1 MNSNKKRHLLKV
13 IILGDAGVG
22 KTSLLKQYV
31 NKHYS
36 HQYKPTIGA
45 DFLMKEI
52 IIDGQVVQLQL
63 WDTAGQEKFHSLGA
77 AFYRNAECCI
87 LVFDQTEP
95 KSFETIDTW
104 RSEFL
109 AQLNPK
115 EPESFPFVVLGNK
128 CDLVD
133 EIKTNEQKVKSYC
146 SQKNNVSYF
155 ETSAKNNTNIEV
167 AFEEVAKLAFKR
179 DTNDEVIPKTNTNL
193 KLTNMKTNQKSNSG
207 GGCC

>member
-1 MNSNKKRHLLKV
+1 MSTTKKRHLLKV

-31 NKHYS
+31 NKNFS

-77 AFYRNAECCI
+77 AFYRNSECCI
-87 LVFDQTEP
+87 LVFDQTDP
-95 KSFETIDTW
+95 KTFETIDTW

-109 AQLNPK
+109 TQLNPK
-115 EPESFPFVVLGNK
+115 DPDNFPFVVLGNK
-128 CDLVD
+128 CDKES
-133 EIKTNEQKVKSYC
+133 EIKVSDQKVKSYC
-146 SQKNNVSYF
+146 AQKNNLSYF
-155 ETSAKNNTNIEV
+155 ETSAKDNVNIDL

-179 DTNDEVIPKTNTNL
+179 EQNDEV
-193 KLTNMKTNQKSNSG
+193 
-207 GGCC
+207 